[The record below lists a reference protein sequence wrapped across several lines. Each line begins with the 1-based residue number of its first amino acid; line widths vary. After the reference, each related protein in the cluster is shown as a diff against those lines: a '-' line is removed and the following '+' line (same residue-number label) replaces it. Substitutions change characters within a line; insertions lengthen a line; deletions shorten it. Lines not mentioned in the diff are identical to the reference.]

1 MYDALAAAG
10 RRALPR
16 PSGETHRTSTSHANE
31 ALHADDG
38 VLSNVDF
45 TFTDD
50 LAGNDVQIQSVDDNG
65 YPSVDR
71 TSQRPSLNEF
81 LTLDG
86 LLAFEDTIPGQ
97 HQSLTEVSMAPYEK
111 LDYQSQS
118 WCGWMRRGVALSVVT
133 ENTMVQLNSSYAATL
148 QMERPLAQHNA
159 DLVIQSLRSFP
170 AMMLRRETFPWYIHQ
185 HSQILSKPT
194 TAALPE
200 ALSNCMSI
208 AQMFALQ
215 TSETKPFLWRT
226 VRAEYRR
233 LSNEVRIM
241 FTPCS
246 SDSDHRKMYQMSK
259 FELLAAVQACMIYLI
274 MCIIDQSSEN
284 EENSP
289 ELLLALHASPSL
301 CS

>member
-1 MYDALAAAG
+1 
-10 RRALPR
+10 
-16 PSGETHRTSTSHANE
+16 
-31 ALHADDG
+31 LHADDG

-50 LAGNDVQIQSVDDNG
+50 LAGNDAQIQSVSDNG
-65 YPSVDR
+65 YPLVDL
-71 TSQRPSLNEF
+71 TSQGPSLNEF

-118 WCGWMRRGVALSVVT
+118 WCGWMRRGVSLSVVA
-133 ENTMVQLNSSYAATL
+133 ENTMVQSNLSYAAIL
-148 QMERPLAQHNA
+148 QIERPFAQHNA

-208 AQMFALQ
+208 AQMFALR

-226 VRAEYRR
+226 IRAEYRR

-241 FTPCS
+241 FTPYS
-246 SDSDHRKMYQMSK
+246 SDSDHQKMYQMSK
-259 FELLAAVQACMIYLI
+259 FELLAAVQACKIYLI
-274 MCIIDQSSEN
+274 MYIIDQSSEN
-284 EENSP
+284 EENSS